1 MATDNSDTV
10 IGPDEFLDNI
20 LAQGSDSL
28 KHYGVPGMKWGV
40 RRSDRQ
46 LARASGKSD
55 GKKTKITTSRS
66 EKKKGKI
73 QNVDLE
79 REDGSTHKYV
89 RNTKTNNVHQRS
101 KESVSKEKT
110 QAKLNEFGLEAL
122 SNKELQAYA
131 DRMNL
136 EKRVRD
142 LNPPVK
148 NAGKEFAKK
157 LLVDTAK
164 GEVGKLIKEG
174 QPGPILQIAG
184 KTKAGKKFAA
194 GPSGQKLGLLLIR
207 QKKKG

>member
-1 MATDNSDTV
+1 MATGNSDTV
-10 IGPDEFLDNI
+10 IGPDDFLEEI
-20 LAQGSDSL
+20 LADGSKSL
-28 KHYGVPGMKWGV
+28 KHYGVKGMKWGV

-66 EKKKGKI
+66 EKKKGAI

-157 LLVDTAK
+157 LLLDTAK
-164 GEVGKLIKEG
+164 GEVNKLIKEG

-184 KTKAGKKFAA
+184 KTKAGQKFAA
-194 GPSGQKLGLLLIR
+194 GPSGQKLALLLIR
-207 QKKKG
+207 PKKKK

>member
-73 QNVDLE
+73 QNVHLE

-110 QAKLNEFGLEAL
+110 QAKLN
-122 SNKELQAYA
+122 
-131 DRMNL
+131 
-136 EKRVRD
+136 
-142 LNPPVK
+142 
-148 NAGKEFAKK
+148 
-157 LLVDTAK
+157 
-164 GEVGKLIKEG
+164 
-174 QPGPILQIAG
+174 
-184 KTKAGKKFAA
+184 
-194 GPSGQKLGLLLIR
+194 
-207 QKKKG
+207 